1 MVYQIETLGQGEK
14 IRISS
19 NPVYSYPT
27 HIHTYCEMILYEP
40 FDGEITV
47 NAQQI
52 RPDSC
57 CVILIAPLDLHRVWV
72 RKDGG
77 ARFIKVELI
86 AEKAERSA
94 IVTDVAPN
102 DFLRHIFEE
111 LLHCG
116 QDESY
121 AYLLAMTALHI
132 IQKIGQ
138 TIPLGV
144 DSPANQLAMQAVK
157 TIYENYCK
165 PITLDTCAKEL
176 FVSPQYL
183 SKVFKNMVGVGFS
196 RFLSELR
203 LNHAAYLLTNTTQP
217 ITQICFECGFGNL
230 SHFLRR
236 FKQKFGVSPSDY
248 REDVRNIHNK
258 L

>member
-57 CVILIAPLDLHRVWV
+57 CVILISPLDLHRVWV

-94 IVTDVAPN
+94 IVKDVASN
-102 DFLRHIFEE
+102 GFLRHIFEE
-111 LLHCG
+111 LLCCG

-121 AYLLAMTALHI
+121 ANLLTMTALHI
-132 IQKIGQ
+132 IHKEGQ
-138 TIPLGV
+138 TIPPIA
-144 DSPANQLAMQAVK
+144 DSPANHLAMEAVK
-157 TIYENYCK
+157 MVYQNYCK
-165 PITLDTCAKEL
+165 PITLGTVAKEL

-196 RFLSELR
+196 QFLSELR
-203 LNHAAYLLTNTTQP
+203 LKHAAYLLTSTVRP
-217 ITQICFECGFGNL
+217 ITSICFECGFGNL

-236 FKQKFGVSPSDY
+236 FKQSFGVNPSDY
-248 REDVRNIHNK
+248 RENAKNSHNK
-258 L
+258 